1 MSPRIYRIGNDELNR
16 VVGQL
21 SAHVD
26 NLVDDVR
33 AILVKLEQNAA
44 ENQSILRKIDKLE
57 NKLDPLPV
65 AIEKHEKRIDDL
77 EEYNTKMMAVASLV
91 GLVVSGLGVGL
102 WELVIHFSAVIDFI
116 RKIFG
121 ASP

>member
-1 MSPRIYRIGNDELNR
+1 MSPRIYGIGNDELNR

>member
-1 MSPRIYRIGNDELNR
+1 MSPRIYGIGNDELNR

-33 AILVKLEQNAA
+33 VILAKLEQNAM

-57 NKLDPLPV
+57 GKLEPLPTS
-65 AIEKHEKRIDDL
+65 IEKHEKRLDDL
-77 EEYNTKMMAVASLV
+77 EEYNSKMMAVASLV

-102 WELVIHFSAVIDFI
+102 WELAIHFSSVMDFI